1 MKSDIDI
8 VDDVYNYLR
17 DNADFWSEM
26 SAYGFASTSLVKE
39 TRQGGVENIVISV
52 LANGGNLDDIQE
64 AFVNVNVFVK
74 DLKNVES
81 TEGAGEVTTYYE
93 NRNRIRP
100 ICQIM
105 DKYLSMYGETFL
117 VDLDEQRVL
126 ADEATHTHF
135 VNNKV
140 LYKQINL

>member
-26 SAYGFASTSLVKE
+26 SACGFSSASLVKE
-39 TRQGGVENIVISV
+39 TRQEGVENIVISV

-64 AFVNVNVFVK
+64 AFVNVNVFVN
-74 DLKNVES
+74 DLKNVEA
-81 TEGAGEVTTYYE
+81 TERAGDVTTYYMD
-93 NRNRIRP
+93 RNRIRP

-105 DKYLSMYGETFL
+105 DKYLSMYGETYKIEL
-117 VDLDEQRVL
+117 NEQRVL

-140 LYKQINL
+140 LYNQINL